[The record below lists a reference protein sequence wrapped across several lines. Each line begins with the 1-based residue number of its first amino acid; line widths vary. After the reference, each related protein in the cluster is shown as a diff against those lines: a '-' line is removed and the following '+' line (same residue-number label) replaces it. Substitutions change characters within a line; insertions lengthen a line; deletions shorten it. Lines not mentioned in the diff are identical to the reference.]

1 LADLQLWR
9 NFEKKARTSRTMNGV
24 LKEARWFY
32 AQLKPSITSQAG
44 WGSWGKTNWEQ
55 QCQRCR
61 GSKEGEI
68 PKLGANR

>member
-1 LADLQLWR
+1 
-9 NFEKKARTSRTMNGV
+9 MNGV